1 MTIFKQHDIRG
12 LVGTLCGACIV
23 TLVALGFSAAPAR
36 AQKNFNPL
44 PPQVAF
50 ISNGKFTGTLNQG
63 NGPLPI
69 TGTIAYLTG
78 QIQYEKIS
86 VVPEGTQIISNSWL
100 VETQQSIN
108 QWAIVST
115 SPNTC
120 RQEVLSGASY
130 PQCNAWGRTPRG
142 LYVQKCT
149 VTAQGNKTTFEKAVQ
164 LSSDNKLVQYSEYA
178 IVEDE
183 NGNSQGN
190 LIQLKDVLTGDVI
203 FVTQALT
210 VTMTSQG
217 TTPPVPSDF
226 VDPKTGSPSSTVT
239 APAICPPATDAPT
252 DTGNDNS
259 PGNDLGC
266 TSTIP
271 NICF

>member
-217 TTPPVPSDF
+217 TQPPVPSDF
-226 VDPKTGSPSSTVT
+226 NRPS
-239 APAICPPATDAPT
+239 ICPPASNVPT

-259 PGNDLGC
+259 QGNDLGC